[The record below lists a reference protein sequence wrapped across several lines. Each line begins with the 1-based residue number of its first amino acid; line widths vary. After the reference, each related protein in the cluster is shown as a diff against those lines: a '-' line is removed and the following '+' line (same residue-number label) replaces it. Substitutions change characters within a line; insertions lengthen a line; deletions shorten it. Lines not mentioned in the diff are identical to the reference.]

1 MLGGG
6 GVEEGVRGRMR
17 VRETDGVAL
26 VVGLVSRR
34 GLGSNQLSAI
44 PSDAFSGLTSLQQL

>member
-26 VVGLVSRR
+26 VGLVSRR
-34 GLGSNQLSAI
+34 ELHGNQLSYLNPDI
-44 PSDAFSGLTSLQQL
+44 FLEMGSMLLM

>member
-34 GLGSNQLSAI
+34 NLGSNQLGAI
-44 PSDAFSGLTSLQQL
+44 PSDAFSALTSLQQL